1 MVVGMWEELEAK
13 CGGSGLNILYP
24 CIKFSNNKI
33 ILHKDIYSL
42 TVFIHV
48 YNIVRFDHLYVPP
61 SDILLELW
69 LNPSLY
75 CC

>member
-1 MVVGMWEELEAK
+1 MVVGMWEELEGK
-13 CGGSGLNILYP
+13 CGGSDLNILYP
-24 CIKFSNNKI
+24 LIKFSNNKI

-42 TVFIHV
+42 TVFIRV
-48 YNIVRFDHLYVPP
+48 YNIVRFDHLYVLP